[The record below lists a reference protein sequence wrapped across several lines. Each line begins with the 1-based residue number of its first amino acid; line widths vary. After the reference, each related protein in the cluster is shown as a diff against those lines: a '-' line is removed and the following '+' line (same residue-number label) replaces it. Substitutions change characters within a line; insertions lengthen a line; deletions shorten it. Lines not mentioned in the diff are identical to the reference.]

1 MQSRSGRIMIII
13 FKEEKIHC
21 LKCEQ
26 LILVGE
32 DPGSFI
38 TLMSGEATFV
48 LTL

>member
-1 MQSRSGRIMIII
+1 MQSISGRITIII

-21 LKCEQ
+21 LKFEQ
-26 LILVGE
+26 LISVGE

-38 TLMSGEATFV
+38 TLMFGKATLV